1 MKECRSS
8 IYGVKGDDME
18 LSDVELNDVELNDV
32 ELNDVVNVVWCNK

>member
-32 ELNDVVNVVWCNK
+32 VNDGMVQQMGSGG